1 MRKVELSATQKAAVE
16 KIKILMNE
24 YVLVKRPSFLYI
36 QRELLQI
43 IEKDL
48 SSLDEEYINKYK
60 IPDNVVKSLAKEVYD
75 VLMEKGEYEM
85 AITVANH
92 YGL

>member
-75 VLMEKGEYEM
+75 VLMGKGEYEM

>member
-1 MRKVELSATQKAAVE
+1 MRKGELSATQKAAVE
-16 KIKILMNE
+16 KIKILLRE
-24 YVLVKRPSFLYI
+24 YALIKRPSFLYI
-36 QRELLQI
+36 QRELLQL

-75 VLMEKGEYEM
+75 VLMEKGEHER

-92 YGL
+92 YSL

>member
-1 MRKVELSATQKAAVE
+1 MRKEELSATQKAAVE

-24 YVLVKRPSFLYI
+24 YALVRRPSFLYI

-43 IEKDL
+43 MEKDL

-75 VLMEKGEYEM
+75 VLMKENEYEM

>member
-1 MRKVELSATQKAAVE
+1 MRKGELSATQKAAVE
-16 KIKILMNE
+16 KVRILMNE
-24 YVLVKRPSFLYI
+24 YALAKRPSFLYI
-36 QRELLQI
+36 QRELLQL

-60 IPDNVVKSLAKEVYD
+60 IPENVVKSLAKEVYD
-75 VLMEKGEYEM
+75 VLMEKGEHER

-92 YGL
+92 YSL

>member
-1 MRKVELSATQKAAVE
+1 MRKEELSATQKAAVE
-16 KIKILMNE
+16 KIKIMIRD
-24 YVLVKRPSFLYI
+24 YALVKRPSFLYI
-36 QRELLQI
+36 QRELLKI

-48 SSLDEEYINKYK
+48 SSLDEEYIKKYE
-60 IPDNVVKSLAKEVYD
+60 IPDDVVKNLAKEVYD
-75 VLMEKGEYEM
+75 ALMEKSEYER

>member
-60 IPDNVVKSLAKEVYD
+60 VPDNVVKSLAKEVYD

>member
-24 YVLVKRPSFLYI
+24 YALAKRPSFLYI
-36 QRELLQI
+36 QRELLQL
-43 IEKDL
+43 IERDL
-48 SSLDEEYINKYK
+48 SSLDEEYVKKYK
-60 IPDNVVKSLAKEVYD
+60 IPDNVVKDLAKEVYD
-75 VLMEKGEYEM
+75 VLMEKDEYER

-92 YGL
+92 YKL